1 MSPWSPNSYRHE
13 IWKAIIQILPL
24 CRKRH
29 HKKAKIAA
37 EIASEELR
45 PVLAQFA
52 QSRTATEEHKFLVPM
67 MAHVVLNKLRPASDV
82 QKALAELTE
91 EDGRRIGRSLAVS
104 LATNQSAEAGVD
116 EWIVKYP
123 ALREF
128 DDDQAWF
135 RSMIVQVAKQP
146 C

>member
-1 MSPWSPNSYRHE
+1 MWHLHA
-13 IWKAIIQILPL
+13 WLV
-24 CRKRH
+24 
-29 HKKAKIAA
+29 KKTL
-37 EIASEELR
+37 E
-45 PVLAQFA
+45 
-52 QSRTATEEHKFLVPM
+52 
-67 MAHVVLNKLRPASDV
+67 
-82 QKALAELTE
+82 ELTE
-91 EDGRRIGRSLAVS
+91 EDERRIGRSLAVS
-104 LATNQSAEAGVD
+104 LATNLSAEAGVD